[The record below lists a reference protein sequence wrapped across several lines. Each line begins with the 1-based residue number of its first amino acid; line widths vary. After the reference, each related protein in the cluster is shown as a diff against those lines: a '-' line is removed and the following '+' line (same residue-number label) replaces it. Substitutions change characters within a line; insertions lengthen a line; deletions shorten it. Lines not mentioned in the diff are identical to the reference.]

1 MKDVLFDIIVKED
14 PEEAKR
20 IGILQSNITD
30 QDDFE
35 LGKIEEDEEKKLLS
49 QIRNIVNKFWEDF
62 ETKNFVRTR
71 DFEAEINKNLS
82 NETKRFDNQLKSSIN
97 SIESQV
103 NVLAT

>member
-71 DFEAEINKNLS
+71 DFEEEINKNLS

>member
-1 MKDVLFDIIVKED
+1 MKDVLFDLIVKED